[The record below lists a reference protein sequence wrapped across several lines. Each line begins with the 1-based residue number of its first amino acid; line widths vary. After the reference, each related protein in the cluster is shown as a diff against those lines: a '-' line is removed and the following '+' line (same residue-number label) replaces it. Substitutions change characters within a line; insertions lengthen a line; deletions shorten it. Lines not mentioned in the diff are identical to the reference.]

1 MLGVVDT
8 PERGAAGSQ
17 TPTDRPDPSCWG
29 CRFSWPACPCG
40 QKEES
45 GKGIQ
50 WSKWRLGAPSHL
62 GHMLLRLRAP
72 GSSSKRLMP
81 RSNVAGGVALWAS
94 KEPEAP
100 VDLPTPAPLAPCPHL
115 SGAPGL
121 EVAPNESQASG
132 LPGVLVPG
140 DPPRLRP
147 ALRPRLPEA
156 PALRRRE
163 TNCRRRGWHW
173 HRALIRLGTH
183 LR

>member
-1 MLGVVDT
+1 MELQGHKRRQIDLIRAVGV
-8 PERGAAGSQ
+8 AGSLGRLVPAGKKRSRGKASSGQ
-17 TPTDRPDPSCWG
+17 SGAWAPPPTS
-29 CRFSWPACPCG
+29 SV
-40 QKEES
+40 
-45 GKGIQ
+45 
-50 WSKWRLGAPSHL
+50 GAIC

-100 VDLPTPAPLAPCPHL
+100 VDLPTPAPLAPCLHL